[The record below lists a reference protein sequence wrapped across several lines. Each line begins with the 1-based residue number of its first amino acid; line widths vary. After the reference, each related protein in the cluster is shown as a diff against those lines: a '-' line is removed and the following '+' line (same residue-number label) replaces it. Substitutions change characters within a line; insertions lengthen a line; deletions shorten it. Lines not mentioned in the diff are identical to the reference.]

1 MGNCDFE
8 GDDFGDDEE
17 SDLEDDDE
25 AGSEGDDLERFEAE
39 RARRESEASPEAVA
53 ARKAFGVLA
62 RQMRDLLAVN
72 GLPHSWEDAKAWIR
86 ALDRVNP
93 EENSDHVLDG
103 AAEWIDAGFTIPD
116 PGLFRFIEPG
126 SAFHCL
132 QSIRMTPAQFQTE
145 WGACWFSDH
154 HDFIL
159 ELEKRLSAGAPVE
172 HYSDELH
179 EELEL
184 RSQERHRASEEE
196 RRRSEEAQRARRA
209 ELERWI
215 AAHGDRTV
223 AELRDGLT
231 DWLKRR
237 GASIDAAG
245 LEDVFDSCGGGGNEV
260 TRRCKDAGICGPA
273 LRVPLMVLAAMRD
286 VRESKDGCQGRAARA
301 LQEMCRN
308 DNWPPRR
315 AEVPLLATGGSR

>member
-1 MGNCDFE
+1 MGYCDFV
-8 GDDFGDDEE
+8 GDDFGDDQE

-25 AGSEGDDLERFEAE
+25 AGSERDDLERYEAE
-39 RARRESEASPEAVA
+39 RERRESEASPEAEA

-86 ALDRVNP
+86 AVWDVEPEEYSAEVLDR
-93 EENSDHVLDG
+93 

-116 PGLFRFIEPG
+116 PGLFPFIDPG
-126 SAFHCL
+126 SALHCL
-132 QSIRMTPAQFQTE
+132 QSIRMTPEQYQTE
-145 WGACWFSDH
+145 WGARWFSEH
-154 HDFIL
+154 HEFIL
-159 ELEKRLSAGAPVE
+159 ELEQRLSAGAPVE
-172 HYSDELH
+172 HYSEELH
-179 EELEL
+179 EELKL
-184 RSQERHRASEEE
+184 RSQERHRASEEDWL
-196 RRRSEEAQRARRA
+196 RGEEAKRARRA

-215 AAHGDRTV
+215 VARGARTV

-245 LEDVFDSCGGGGNEV
+245 LEDVFGSNVGGGDEV
-260 TRRCKDAGICGPA
+260 TRRCKDAGIRGLA

-286 VRESKDGCQGRAARA
+286 VRESKDACRGRAARA
-301 LQEMCRN
+301 FQEMCRN
-308 DNWPPRR
+308 DD
-315 AEVPLLATGGSR
+315 